1 MRLKIDFAMTGA
13 EFEALCMEKTKQRL
27 YLFRHDMARGRKRF
41 FSGELMGMYGE
52 LEISFARL
60 YEKMGKETVPVKKL
74 QRFRAEYLKGVREI
88 WAEHYHNLSRFVL
101 PFAAHK
107 MAVDKVHSVRESI
120 WDINHAFKL
129 FKRCQKARIS
139 KADEAILPLLTAA
152 MEQNFSLFYSI
163 YKGNGCS
170 WVNMDRG
177 GPYGHSF
184 FTLIKKVIPA

>member
-1 MRLKIDFAMTGA
+1 MRLKIDFAITGA
-13 EFEALCMEKTKQRL
+13 EFEALWIEQTKQRL

-41 FSGELMGMYGE
+41 FNGELMGMYGE

-101 PFAAHK
+101 PYAGHK
-107 MAVDKVHSVRESI
+107 MAVDKVNSVRDNI
-120 WDINHAFKL
+120 WDINHAFEL
-129 FKRCQKARIS
+129 FRRCQKADLGR
-139 KADEAILPLLTAA
+139 ADETILPILTAA

-163 YKGNGCS
+163 YKGEGCS
-170 WVNMDRG
+170 WINMSTSGR
-177 GPYGHSF
+177 YAHQF
-184 FTLIKKVIPA
+184 CRLIKKAIPA